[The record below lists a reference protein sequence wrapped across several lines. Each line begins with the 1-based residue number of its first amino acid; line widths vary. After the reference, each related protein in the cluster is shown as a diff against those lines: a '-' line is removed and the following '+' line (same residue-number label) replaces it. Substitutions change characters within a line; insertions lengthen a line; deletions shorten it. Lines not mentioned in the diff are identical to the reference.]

1 MKRFMTI
8 LLSLFCVCSCDNKA
22 IKSLKSEVETLQNE
36 LYDLRSLVH
45 ENDSTIGVLAL
56 QKDSLEKGLEKTKII
71 ISQKEYAIDSLYK
84 IAYPSMIEKPSLTGK
99 TKRVNSELE
108 KDPRFKIKR
117 KVVF

>member
-1 MKRFMTI
+1 MKRYMII

-22 IKSLKSEVETLQNE
+22 IKSLKLEVEALQNE
-36 LYDLRSLVH
+36 LCDLQSLVH

-71 ISQKEYAIDSLYK
+71 ISQKENIIDSLYK
-84 IAYPSMIEKPSLTGK
+84 IAYPSMTGKTSLTGK